1 MSNVTPTR
9 IIYSDEFKRYFLR
22 EHGKG
27 RGVTEIFRNAGLPV
41 PIIGRKRIER
51 CAARWAGRTASTGPW
66 SRRRRKRTACPWP
79 KGSSRRRGIFWMAC
93 SSCYPG
99 PNGSST
105 CSRRNGGRSGR
116 IIVVTNE
123 QAVHPIP
130 NNPLKKEPKIPDV
143 VEAMG
148 VRSINLREFYDAS
161 GDLIPLPYPIQ
172 PTL

>member
-27 RGVTEIFRNAGLPV
+27 RGVTEIFRNAGLLAL
-41 PIIGRKRIER
+41 IIGRKRIER
-51 CAARWAGRTASTGPW
+51 CAARWVRPDHC
-66 SRRRRKRTACPWP
+66 RH
-79 KGSSRRRGIFWMAC
+79 
-93 SSCYPG
+93 
-99 PNGSST
+99 
-105 CSRRNGGRSGR
+105 
-116 IIVVTNE
+116 
-123 QAVHPIP
+123 QAIHPIP

-161 GDLIPLPYPIQ
+161 GDLIPLPYPIR

>member
-27 RGVTEIFRNAGLPV
+27 RGVTEIFRNAGLLAL
-41 PIIGRKRIER
+41 IIGRKRIER
-51 CAARWAGRTASTGPW
+51 CAA
-66 SRRRRKRTACPWP
+66 
-79 KGSSRRRGIFWMAC
+79 
-93 SSCYPG
+93 
-99 PNGSST
+99 
-105 CSRRNGGRSGR
+105 GGSGR

-123 QAVHPIP
+123 QAIHPIP

-161 GDLIPLPYPIQ
+161 GDLIPLPYPIR

>member
-1 MSNVTPTR
+1 
-9 IIYSDEFKRYFLR
+9 
-22 EHGKG
+22 
-27 RGVTEIFRNAGLPV
+27 
-41 PIIGRKRIER
+41 
-51 CAARWAGRTASTGPW
+51 
-66 SRRRRKRTACPWP
+66 
-79 KGSSRRRGIFWMAC
+79 MAC